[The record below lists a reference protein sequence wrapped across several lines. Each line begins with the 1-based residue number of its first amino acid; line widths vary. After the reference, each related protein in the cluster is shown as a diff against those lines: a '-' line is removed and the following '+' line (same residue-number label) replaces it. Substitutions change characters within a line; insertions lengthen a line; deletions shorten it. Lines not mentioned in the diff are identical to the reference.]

1 MKQFTYENLMQDE
14 LANIDVLEASRMPN
28 VQTLAENEYGVLLM
42 YDDLYFLAC
51 KPEHAEAFFPLIGEG
66 LAETKARLVVLR
78 GAKSR
83 ALLERQLGFQTQ
95 MECYNAVYLSNKPV
109 KYTLP
114 EGAEIRK
121 LDQSYAG
128 FIHSNYHMVDDIGY
142 IRDRIEADMFGVF
155 LRGEIAGFVGTHE
168 ERSMGLLEI
177 LPEYRR
183 LGLAYALEAHL
194 INHLLSQGRVPFCQV
209 AIVND
214 ASIRLQ
220 QKLGLVISG
229 QVVYWLGYHGE
240 N

>member
-1 MKQFTYENLMQDE
+1 MKQLTYEKLMQDE
-14 LANIDVLEASRMPN
+14 LGNIDVLEASRMPN
-28 VQTLAENEYGVLLM
+28 VQTLAESEHGVLFM
-42 YDDLYFLAC
+42 YDGLYFLAC
-51 KPEHAEAFFPLIGEG
+51 EQEFVETFFPLIGEG
-66 LAETKARLVVLR
+66 LAESQSRLVVLR

-83 ALLERQLGFQTQ
+83 ALLEEKLGFRTQ
-95 MECYNAVYLSNKPV
+95 MECYNAVYRSREPIA
-109 KYTLP
+109 YSLP

-121 LDQSYAG
+121 LDQSHVDFVHA
-128 FIHSNYHMVDDIGY
+128 HYHMVDDIGY
-142 IRDRIEADMFGVF
+142 IRERIEADLFGVF

-209 AIVND
+209 AIAND

-220 QKLGLVISG
+220 QKLGLAISDQVI
-229 QVVYWLGYHGE
+229 YWLGYHAE